1 MHRQNLIMITIV
13 KWAKGVGM
21 QNCDAA
27 TTLMGNNYVAI
38 VTTPAAGGRMDVVK
52 AAFILLVCGY
62 PSELHHKAF
71 AES

>member
-1 MHRQNLIMITIV
+1 
-13 KWAKGVGM
+13 M

-38 VTTPAAGGRMDVVK
+38 VTTPAAAGGRMDVVK